1 MIDGQLKFTIIPR
14 RHASMTHEQ
23 FVQYHRERHA
33 PLFASLAVV
42 KQHVRRQQGWEK
54 RIWSNSQRP
63 AAMFRG
69 VGPTE
74 ILVARAPL
82 AHSQTN
88 KSAHPDC

>member
-42 KQHVRRQQGWEK
+42 KQHVRRQQVRVGKTNLEQLTATRGNVSWGWP
-54 RIWSNSQRP
+54 N
-63 AAMFRG
+63 
-69 VGPTE
+69 
-74 ILVARAPL
+74 
-82 AHSQTN
+82 
-88 KSAHPDC
+88 